1 MELNDDFESYKV
13 VFSVNNPREVGTS
26 EMLLEANHDEINNQM
41 LYKSNKD
48 VNWMQ
53 DKYGLSK
60 RPWMCTVKLSN
71 LEGSNV
77 GEFKQDA
84 DTMLRYRYGKRG
96 AEYPQTWWEREPKR
110 SV

>member
-1 MELNDDFESYKV
+1 
-13 VFSVNNPREVGTS
+13 
-26 EMLLEANHDEINNQM
+26 
-41 LYKSNKD
+41 
-48 VNWMQ
+48 MQ

-60 RPWMCTVKLSN
+60 RPWMCTVTLSN

-96 AEYPQTWWEREPKR
+96 SEYPQTWWEREPKR
-110 SV
+110 SVQI